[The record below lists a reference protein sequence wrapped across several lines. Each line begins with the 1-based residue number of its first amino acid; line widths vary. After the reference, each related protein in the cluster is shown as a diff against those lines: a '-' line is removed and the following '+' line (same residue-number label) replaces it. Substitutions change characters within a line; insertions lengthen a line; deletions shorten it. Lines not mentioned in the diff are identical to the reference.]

1 MTTTRAAIEQASL
14 SSYSDEDKA
23 FYKFWYGHMLDDLM
37 QPPLADINHS
47 TARYIWDAAIADHD
61 AEKKALE
68 DELVRVR
75 EALEWIARVNAMDY
89 EYVAK
94 ARAALSPTTT
104 NKKES

>member
-75 EALEWIARVNAMDY
+75 SALNAMLTHMGMD
-89 EYVAK
+89 EDEWNK
-94 ARAALSPTTT
+94 PTFDQARAALRSL
-104 NKKES
+104 S